1 MNLGGKRPD
10 GRNPASDGIVGQ
22 YTKKEQPL
30 QFQIT
35 NVWTA
40 GEERRGRKTSA
51 VLSPASSSSGGGG
64 GLFTTRNIFSSAS
77 SSPSAAGSPRLAR
90 SPRLFSS
97 QRSRS
102 LSHGG
107 TEGRYTSNAAQG
119 MFYTNR
125 SLFSVINF
133 DLYILCTGYLAGY
146 SGLFLRLWIRIQ
158 CQEKK
163 NEEKSF

>member
-1 MNLGGKRPD
+1 MFRKNTDNVLAMNLGSRRPE
-10 GRNPASDGIVGQ
+10 GRTPTSEGIVGQ

-40 GEERRGRKTSA
+40 GDGRRGRKTSA
-51 VLSPASSSSGGGG
+51 VHSPAVSSSSGG
-64 GLFTTRNIFSSAS
+64 LFTTKSIFSSSS
-77 SSPSAAGSPRLAR
+77 SSPSSAGSPRLPR

-102 LSHGG
+102 LSQGG

-119 MFYTNR
+119 MLWYW
-125 SLFSVINF
+125 FSTRINNLLKNF
-133 DLYILCTGYLAGY
+133 LLLC
-146 SGLFLRLWIRIQ
+146 SVV
-158 CQEKK
+158 
-163 NEEKSF
+163 NPDSSSS